1 MDKALTALGFIKLFL
16 PNSCYPSTSASPEHC
31 RTDFLVNTTNRRC
44 FWAQNELWK
53 RWALKCLFN
62 VVSLFYMQKN
72 VLLLLE
78 IQHEWELIYA
88 EVHEQLWVSVF
99 QKSDR
104 KTLQWTLLSGHAAGK
119 VDFLHQVYFG
129 NQSSQITSFYGKL
142 RISWNKMISILY
154 NMPT

>member
-1 MDKALTALGFIKLFL
+1 MI
-16 PNSCYPSTSASPEHC
+16 YYE
-31 RTDFLVNTTNRRC
+31 
-44 FWAQNELWK
+44 
-53 RWALKCLFN
+53 
-62 VVSLFYMQKN
+62 KN

-129 NQSSQITSFYGKL
+129 NQSSQRTSFYGKW